1 MSEPVFID
9 VLNTTGTIRVYLFN
23 TTELEPFNLDN
34 TDIEKFVESVSKT
47 INGKMEISDL
57 EILHGMQDKDG
68 RKLYKYKQNRSRTG
82 YGLTIF
88 K

>member
-1 MSEPVFID
+1 MSKPVFID
-9 VLNTTGTIRVYLFN
+9 VLNTNGTIKVYLFN

-47 INGKMEISDL
+47 INGKIEISDFK
-57 EILHGMQDKDG
+57 ILHGMQDKDG
-68 RKLYKYKQNRSRTG
+68 RKLFKYKQNRSRVG
-82 YGLTIF
+82 NGLTIF

>member
-1 MSEPVFID
+1 MLRRYHKQIVHLTFWMSEPVFID

-47 INGKMEISDL
+47 TNGKI
-57 EILHGMQDKDG
+57 
-68 RKLYKYKQNRSRTG
+68 
-82 YGLTIF
+82 
-88 K
+88 